1 MSNVSPSLPLMLTA
15 LLLASAFVAV
25 AAAGA
30 QDRTDRNPI
39 YWEVHDEDRPQPPRV
54 NPGPAPAEP
63 SPVPSDAVVL
73 FDGSDLAEWGAH
85 DGSPAAWV
93 LEDGLLEVAPGA
105 GDLQTRE
112 GFGDVQLH
120 VEWRA
125 PADVTGEGQGRG
137 NSGIFLMGLYEVQV
151 LESHDSQTYPDGQ
164 AAAIYGQYPP
174 LVNAMRPPGE
184 WQTYDIH
191 FQRPRFDAHGELA
204 RPATMT
210 VFHNGILVQDGVELT
225 GPVGHYQRP
234 RYEAHDARLP
244 LRLQDHGNPIQ
255 FRQIW
260 VRDLEQ

>member
-1 MSNVSPSLPLMLTA
+1 MSDFSPSLPVLMTA
-15 LLLASAFVAV
+15 LLLASAFLAV
-25 AAAGA
+25 AAADA

-54 NPGPAPAEP
+54 NPGPSPAEP
-63 SPVPSDAVVL
+63 SPVPADAVVL
-73 FDGSDLAEWGAH
+73 FDGSDLAEWGAR
-85 DGSPAAWV
+85 DGSAAPWV
-93 LEDGLLEVAPGA
+93 LEDGLLEVAPGT
-105 GDLQTRE
+105 GDLYTRE

-125 PADVTGEGQGRG
+125 PADIEGEGQGRG

-191 FQRPRFDAHGELA
+191 FQRPHFDEHGEVA
-204 RPATMT
+204 RPAIMT

-225 GPVGHYQRP
+225 GPVGHYERP

-244 LRLQDHGNPIQ
+244 LRLQDHGNPVQ

-260 VRDLEQ
+260 VRDLER

>member
-1 MSNVSPSLPLMLTA
+1 MSNVSPLLPLVLTA
-15 LLLASAFVAV
+15 VLLASAFVAV
-25 AAAGA
+25 AASDA
-30 QDRTDRNPI
+30 QDRTDRNPV

-54 NPGPAPAEP
+54 NPGPSPVEP

-73 FDGSDLAEWGAH
+73 FDGSDLAEWGAQ
-85 DGSPAAWV
+85 DGSLASWV
-93 LEDGLLEVAPGA
+93 LEDGLLEVAPGT

-125 PADVTGEGQGRG
+125 PADVEGEGQGRG
-137 NSGIFLMGLYEVQV
+137 NSGIFVMGLYEVQV

-184 WQTYDIH
+184 WQIYDIH
-191 FQRPRFDAHGELA
+191 FQRPRFDEHGEVA
-204 RPATMT
+204 RPAKMT

-244 LRLQDHGNPIQ
+244 LRLQDHGDRVQ